1 MGQVN
6 GLKDLNAETVVK
18 SFDLGVDDKTD
29 SDSVIMIGDRIG
41 EINEDEEI
49 EVIELLIDVPE
60 DNKKSSKSKKKTANK
75 DAAKEKT
82 IEKLENTEAEVSEEG
97 IDEIKSK
104 KFREYI
110 KACNTLNLIPSWNGF
125 ERYSKI

>member
-18 SFDLGVDDKTD
+18 SFDLGVDNKTD
-29 SDSVIMIGDRIG
+29 YYSDIMIGDRIG
-41 EINEDEEI
+41 EINEDEET

-60 DNKKSSKSKKKTANK
+60 DNKKSSKSKKKTTNK

-82 IEKLENTEAEVSEEG
+82 IEKLENIEDEVSEEG

>member
-125 ERYSKI
+125 ERYSKM

>member
-1 MGQVN
+1 MGGVN
-6 GLKDLNAETVVK
+6 DLKSLNTETVIK
-18 SFDLGVDDKTD
+18 SFDLGLEDNKDAE
-29 SDSVIMIGDRIG
+29 SVIMIGDRIG
-41 EINEDEEI
+41 EINEEDET
-49 EVIELLIDVPE
+49 EVIELLVDVPE
-60 DNKKSSKSKKKTANK
+60 ANKKMSKSKNKTANK

-82 IEKLENTEAEVSEEG
+82 IEKLENAEDEISEES

-125 ERYSKI
+125 ERYSKM

>member
-1 MGQVN
+1 MSMVN
-6 GLKDLNAETVVK
+6 DYDNLNTETVIK
-18 SFDLGVDDKTD
+18 SFDLGVGDYKD
-29 SDSVIMIGDRIG
+29 SESVIMIGDRIG
-41 EINEDEEI
+41 EINEEDET
-49 EVIELLIDVPE
+49 EVIELLVDVPE
-60 DNKKSSKSKKKTANK
+60 ANKKISKSKNKAANK

-82 IEKLENTEAEVSEEG
+82 IEKLENAEDEISEES
-97 IDEIKSK
+97 IEEIKSK

>member
-1 MGQVN
+1 MENVN
-6 GLKDLNAETVVK
+6 KETMF
-18 SFDLGVDDKTD
+18 FDFGSGD
-29 SDSVIMIGDRIG
+29 STPYNDADIMIGDRIG
-41 EINEDEEI
+41 EINEDEET
-49 EVIELLIDVPE
+49 EVIELLVDVPE

-82 IEKLENTEAEVSEEG
+82 IEKLENSEDEVSEEG

>member
-18 SFDLGVDDKTD
+18 SFDLGVDNKTD
-29 SDSVIMIGDRIG
+29 SYSDIMIGDRIG

-49 EVIELLIDVPE
+49 EVIDLLIDVPE

-82 IEKLENTEAEVSEEG
+82 IEKLENSEDEVSEEG